1 MSECNYHANNLMM
14 NNFDCQNYS
23 QFQNIVSSPYRHHI
37 HPNFQNSPFR
47 LTQQVENQ
55 MLIPYNQEFNHSSN
69 AKIYTNLNNIS
80 NQLNIPI
87 PYPAFHS
94 VQPPYEQTIPI
105 DSSLPQSDTT
115 SSQSSIN
122 KIHPPLEPNTSLE
135 NSSDLEP
142 TEAVEILKLNQI
154 FLTFAEFEQIA
165 TKHWNETFQ
174 LFTKFQSDP
183 DENIVY
189 KFVHYKCIYHKKPD
203 KIKTKGDFKRPIQ
216 HYNATGCQA
225 ECRVKILII
234 FGHQILFLP
243 L

>member
-1 MSECNYHANNLMM
+1 MQITLWWIILTAK
-14 NNFDCQNYS
+14 
-23 QFQNIVSSPYRHHI
+23 II
-37 HPNFQNSPFR
+37 PNF
-47 LTQQVENQ
+47 
-55 MLIPYNQEFNHSSN
+55 
-69 AKIYTNLNNIS
+69 KILCQAHI
-80 NQLNIPI
+80 
-87 PYPAFHS
+87 
-94 VQPPYEQTIPI
+94 E
-105 DSSLPQSDTT
+105 
-115 SSQSSIN
+115 
-122 KIHPPLEPNTSLE
+122 
-135 NSSDLEP
+135 
-142 TEAVEILKLNQI
+142 
-154 FLTFAEFEQIA
+154 
-165 TKHWNETFQ
+165 HWNETFQ